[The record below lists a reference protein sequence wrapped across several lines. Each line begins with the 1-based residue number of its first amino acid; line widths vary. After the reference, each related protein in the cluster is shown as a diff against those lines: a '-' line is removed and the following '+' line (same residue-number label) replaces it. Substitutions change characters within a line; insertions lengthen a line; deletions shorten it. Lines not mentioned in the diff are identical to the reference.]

1 VISDS
6 ELLEY
11 IRPASDEDLG
21 TLRRLERAAVAHVE
35 MRTGRYFGHESE
47 VIEYLPRYG
56 NVIQLANTP
65 LGDVTFESWDGTAW
79 TEVDATGYNIIERSI
94 EFPNTS
100 AWNIAT
106 GPTRYRATYDAG
118 YTETDGD
125 STEAPD
131 DVKQAVLMLVAH
143 WNENREAVVV
153 GSSSSGALDL
163 AVDSLLA
170 PHTRLAV

>member
-11 IRPASDEDLG
+11 IRPASDEDLS

-35 MRTGRYFGHESE
+35 QRTGRYFGHESE
-47 VIEYLPRYG
+47 VIEYLPRHG

-65 LGDVTFESWDGTAW
+65 LGDVTFESWDGTSW
-79 TEVDATGYNIIERSI
+79 TEVDSTGYNIIERSI

-100 AWNIAT
+100 GWNTLT

-125 STEAPD
+125 STEAPE
-131 DVKQAVLMLVAH
+131 DVKQAVLLLVGH
-143 WNENREAVVV
+143 WNESREAVNV
-153 GSSSSGALDL
+153 GNLTTPLDF
-163 AVDSLLA
+163 AVEALLA
-170 PHTRLAV
+170 PYIRMSV